1 MAPKGS
7 PAPAKMTL
15 ATPRKPNLSYSCNV
29 YWLYEQD
36 HVFFSSCLRQT
47 EMLPYQSW
55 SERDVQAT
63 SLTGQPPCLWGCPV
77 LGGASLSH
85 SGALRT
91 CFTKLAT
98 LCFWVLLNSVL
109 VLMSFLVMLNIVS
122 AETLNM
128 DLIMETKWRDEIQSN
143 LLLSPSFPW
152 PPFRYGEQQ
161 VSYEGLW
168 GFNYFFKKKHLLQFT
183 LVGGVQVT
191 HGKTRQI
198 SRTSSR
204 ARLCPCVFL
213 NPADPGFPELDSLC
227 LPLLHGCGGFWAL
240 ASYVL
245 LCGLGAWTIRLF
257 VVLLL
262 YFFGFFSRQIY
273 LVGFVYSSCYQ

>member
-128 DLIMETKWRDEIQSN
+128 DLIMETK
-143 LLLSPSFPW
+143 
-152 PPFRYGEQQ
+152 
-161 VSYEGLW
+161 
-168 GFNYFFKKKHLLQFT
+168 
-183 LVGGVQVT
+183 
-191 HGKTRQI
+191 
-198 SRTSSR
+198 
-204 ARLCPCVFL
+204 
-213 NPADPGFPELDSLC
+213 
-227 LPLLHGCGGFWAL
+227 
-240 ASYVL
+240 
-245 LCGLGAWTIRLF
+245 
-257 VVLLL
+257 
-262 YFFGFFSRQIY
+262 
-273 LVGFVYSSCYQ
+273 

>member
-91 CFTKLAT
+91 CFIKLAT

-128 DLIMETKWRDEIQSN
+128 DLIMETK
-143 LLLSPSFPW
+143 
-152 PPFRYGEQQ
+152 
-161 VSYEGLW
+161 
-168 GFNYFFKKKHLLQFT
+168 
-183 LVGGVQVT
+183 
-191 HGKTRQI
+191 
-198 SRTSSR
+198 
-204 ARLCPCVFL
+204 
-213 NPADPGFPELDSLC
+213 
-227 LPLLHGCGGFWAL
+227 
-240 ASYVL
+240 
-245 LCGLGAWTIRLF
+245 
-257 VVLLL
+257 
-262 YFFGFFSRQIY
+262 
-273 LVGFVYSSCYQ
+273 